1 MFFIVC
7 HVELYCVLH
16 CVSCGAPL
24 CSSLSVM
31 WSYTVFFI
39 VCHVELHCVLHGLSC
54 GIGLFAMAF
63 VTGSGVIK
71 SICTHE
77 EGTGLFFVFKGV

>member
-1 MFFIVC
+1 M
-7 HVELYCVLH
+7 
-16 CVSCGAPL
+16 
-24 CSSLSVM
+24 
-31 WSYTVFFI
+31 FFI
-39 VCHVELHCVLHGLSC
+39 VCHVELHCVLHCLSC

-63 VTGSGVIK
+63 VTGNGVIK